1 MKKLI
6 ITLIC
11 LTLLSSFLFA
21 QDSTKIAAVVGDEVI
36 LESDVEQ
43 FQTEYSQT
51 VQQTIP
57 RDQAIDMLI
66 QEELILEKANK
77 EGIEVTNSDV
87 DRRLNEAIKNVTSQF
102 PSYDQFLQALK
113 SQGLTLEQLKSQYR
127 EQISKQIK
135 KQTILNQEVFSDIS
149 VTNFDLK
156 NYYETHADSLPTR
169 PMTMKIGVIKVGA
182 KVGKENLD
190 KALEKIKMIQNEL
203 DKGKNFSKLARE
215 YSDCPSGKNG
225 GNLGYFSRGS
235 MVKPF
240 EDVAFDLEVGKV
252 SEPVKTR
259 FGYHLIKV
267 EEKKPGEIKA
277 SHILIKTGVGE
288 KDKSV
293 AKSEIQ
299 EVKTK
304 LEQGGDFENIAE
316 QYSDSLTTTGLQR
329 ITEVPVNQIEQ
340 FPLFS
345 DTLKNLQEGE
355 ISSILNDDSDYYIFK
370 NLGYEKE
377 RPYTFDEVS
386 QQLKN
391 VVRQEK
397 QQEALE
403 NWIEEL
409 KKEIYVKKF

>member
-77 EGIEVTNSDV
+77 EGIEVTDSDV

-156 NYYETHADSLPTR
+156 NYYETHTDSLPTR
-169 PMTMKIGVIKVGA
+169 PRTMKIGVIKVGA

-304 LEQGGDFENIAE
+304 LEQGGNFENTAE